1 MAFHWLLLPFHP
13 DISTPPIGARHS
25 IVFYNG
31 QDDIAKP
38 QFHCIVCS
46 IMVLRNRGV
55 PNYHRPLGGTIM
67 KLKSFITASIFALWA
82 APAFSEELKFASFV
96 PPQHTVTSS
105 LIDKLAADIA
115 AGTGGSLTLRN
126 YPGGKLGAG
135 PVEQY
140 VRVLQGVADMG
151 WGLPGYTS
159 SQFEKTMIAELPGAI
174 DVETPGYAALW
185 AAYEAHLK
193 GEFPGIKALALWT
206 SEPNIMIMRDK
217 IIHTP
222 ADLAGLKIRVAGA
235 TAADVASALGAT
247 PVQMPINQ
255 VYNALQTGLIDGVFT
270 GSSTLNDF
278 KLDEVANSFTI
289 GAPLGRLSFF
299 AVMNGAKYN
308 GLSNAEKAAIDA
320 ASGIELSKSAEDAWN
335 ATGEAGV
342 TRARGEAKNTFVD
355 LSAGEVA
362 AFEAAVSNVANNYV
376 ASVGGEAAMAAM
388 RGK

>member
-1 MAFHWLLLPFHP
+1 
-13 DISTPPIGARHS
+13 
-25 IVFYNG
+25 
-31 QDDIAKP
+31 
-38 QFHCIVCS
+38 
-46 IMVLRNRGV
+46 
-55 PNYHRPLGGTIM
+55 M
-67 KLKSFITASIFALWA
+67 KLFNYVAAASFAVCA
-82 APAFSEELKFASFV
+82 APTFAEELKFASFV
-96 PPQHTVTSS
+96 PPQHTVTAS
-105 LIDKLAADIA
+105 LIDKLGDGMAANS
-115 AGTGGSLTLRN
+115 GGSLTLLN
-126 YPGGKLGAG
+126 YPGGELGAG

-159 SQFEKTMIAELPGAI
+159 SQFQKTMIAELPGAI
-174 DVETPGYAALW
+174 DTDAPGYVALW
-185 AAYEAHLK
+185 NAYEGNLK
-193 GEFPGIKALALWT
+193 AEFPGTKPVALWT

-217 IIHTP
+217 VIRTP

-270 GSSTLNDF
+270 GSSTLDDF
-278 KLDEVANSFTI
+278 KLDEVASSFTM

-299 AVMNGAKYN
+299 AVMNEAKYN
-308 GLSNAEKAAIDA
+308 SLSDADKAAIDK

-342 TRARGEAKNTFVD
+342 ARARKDAKNTFVD
-355 LSAGEVA
+355 LSADEIASFESAVA
-362 AFEAAVSNVANNYV
+362 GVVDAYV
-376 ASVGGEAAMAAM
+376 KSVGGEAAMAAM